1 MGIKKYLREF
11 TNRITISKV
20 IRGGFVIFGICMVC
34 VGFYNT
40 LLQVSQRN
48 ILMRQEL
55 FHEEKYRYPSIT
67 FCYKYKH
74 GGKDVFQNYYPYLYK
89 KWERAGKSSKSCKA
103 KIVCNECVELLF
115 YIMYLG

>member
-1 MGIKKYLREF
+1 MGIRKYLRELK
-11 TNRITISKV
+11 NRITISKV
-20 IRGGFVIFGICMVC
+20 IRGGFVIFGIGMVC

-89 KWERAGKSSKSCKA
+89 KWKRAGKSSK
-103 KIVCNECVELLF
+103 LLSSF
-115 YIMYLG
+115 HYKEKSLYFI

>member
-1 MGIKKYLREF
+1 MGIKKYLREL
-11 TNRITISKV
+11 TNGLTVSKV

-74 GGKDVFQNYYPYLYK
+74 GGKDVFQNYYPHVYK
-89 KWERAGKSSKSCKA
+89 KWKTAGK
-103 KIVCNECVELLF
+103 
-115 YIMYLG
+115 